1 MGLKRNTLAPPR
13 KNEEHFKL
21 LCTFLGYY
29 LNSGAHYSI
38 SYMLIDVYYQMCAY
52 VVLRTCLA
60 GILFVHASLRLMLYA
75 SKFFHIFGIRL
86 STNLIISCAS
96 FTLLC
101 SSGIWGGEAP

>member
-29 LNSGAHYSI
+29 LNSGAHYS
-38 SYMLIDVYYQMCAY
+38 SLYMFIDDYNQMCAS